1 MPDPSP
7 LRAVTV
13 FCGSAVGHRPEH
25 LSAIAELGRE
35 LVARDLRV
43 VYGGARVGTMGA
55 LAEAVLDAGGHIT
68 GVIPESMVDREVANH
83 NLSELRVVASMHE
96 RKALM
101 AELADGFIAAPGG
114 LGTLEEWA
122 EIVTWAQLGDHHK
135 PVVLL
140 NTLGYYDPLLAFVDH
155 AQAEGFVRPQH
166 RWIVQARPDP
176 ASALEALTERETL
189 TQEVTGRQEPPSP
202 A

>member
-1 MPDPSP
+1 MPST
-7 LRAVTV
+7 LAGHTGTMSAVTV
-13 FCGSAVGHRPEH
+13 FCGSSEGRSPAHR
-25 LSAIAELGRE
+25 ATIAALGRE
-35 LVARDLRV
+35 LAGRGIRV

-55 LAEAVLDAGGHIT
+55 LADAVLGAGGHIT
-68 GVIPESMVDREVANH
+68 GVIPRGMVHREIAH
-83 NLSELRVVASMHE
+83 EGLSELHVVATMHE

-122 EIVTWAQLGDHHK
+122 EIVTWAQLGEHAK

-140 NTLGYYDPLLAFVDH
+140 NTDGFYDPLLAFVDH
-155 AQAEGFVRPQH
+155 AAQAGFVGEGQR
-166 RWIVQARPDP
+166 RLVRAEADP
-176 ASALEALTERETL
+176 AAAVDA
-189 TQEVTGRQEPPSP
+189 VTGPPNP

>member
-1 MPDPSP
+1 MPPAP
-7 LRAVTV
+7 ALRSVTV
-13 FCGSAVGHRPEH
+13 FCGSAAGHRPEH
-25 LSAIAELGRE
+25 VAAIAELGRE
-35 LVARDLRV
+35 LAARGLRV

-68 GVIPESMVDREVANH
+68 GVIPRGMVEREVANRD
-83 NLSELRVVASMHE
+83 LTELHVVGSMHE

-101 AELADGFIAAPGG
+101 ADLADGFIAAPGG

-122 EIVTWAQLGDHHK
+122 EIVTWAQLGDHDK

-155 AQAEGFVRPQH
+155 ALAEGFVRPQH
-166 RWIVQARPDP
+166 RPIVRAAPDP
-176 ASALEALTERETL
+176 VAAIAAL
-189 TQEVTGRQEPPSP
+189 G
-202 A
+202 